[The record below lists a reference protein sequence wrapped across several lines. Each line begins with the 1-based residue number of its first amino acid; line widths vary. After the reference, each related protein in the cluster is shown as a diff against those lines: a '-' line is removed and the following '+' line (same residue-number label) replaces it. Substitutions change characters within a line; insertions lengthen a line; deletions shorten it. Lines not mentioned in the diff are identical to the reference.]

1 MDDENE
7 ETVAAPTNYTTINLN
22 AYNSMLG
29 AGALN
34 NPAFTAAAGSLTYP
48 TGANGGYSTGLGGAG
63 GYSNYVTSN
72 YSTISNKFKCETD
85 DDFNG
90 DIKWKGRSL
99 GDMLE
104 TIEKRLSILTPDPKK
119 LAKYEALQKA
129 YEYYKNLEAMCYD
142 SEDDENG
149 SR

>member
-1 MDDENE
+1 VDDENE
-7 ETVAAPTNYTTINLN
+7 ETVAAPKNYTTINLN

-29 AGALN
+29 ALN
-34 NPAFTAAAGSLTYP
+34 NPAYTGAAGGLTYP
-48 TGANGGYSTGLGGAG
+48 TSANGGYSTGLGGAG
-63 GYSNYVTSN
+63 GYSTYVTSN

-85 DDFNG
+85 AEFNG

-129 YEYYKNLEAMCYD
+129 YEYYKTLEAMCYD